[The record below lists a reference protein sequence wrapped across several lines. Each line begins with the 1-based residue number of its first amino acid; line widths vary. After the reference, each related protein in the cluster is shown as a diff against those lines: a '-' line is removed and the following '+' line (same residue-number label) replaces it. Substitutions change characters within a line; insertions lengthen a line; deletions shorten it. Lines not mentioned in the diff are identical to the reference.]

1 MIHMKSRF
9 SLKEVEKLVADVVH
23 KLKEHCIRPVDKD
36 IESVFMDQL
45 RKRSLATDST
55 NLDHPGSISE

>member
-9 SLKEVEKLVADVVH
+9 SLKEVENLVTDVVH

-36 IESVFMDQL
+36 D
-45 RKRSLATDST
+45 
-55 NLDHPGSISE
+55 